1 VKEAKVNHET
11 GEDIKKDVGE
21 VITEG
26 IKFPEMIIYGIT

>member
-26 IKFPEMIIYGIT
+26 IKFPEAIIYSIT